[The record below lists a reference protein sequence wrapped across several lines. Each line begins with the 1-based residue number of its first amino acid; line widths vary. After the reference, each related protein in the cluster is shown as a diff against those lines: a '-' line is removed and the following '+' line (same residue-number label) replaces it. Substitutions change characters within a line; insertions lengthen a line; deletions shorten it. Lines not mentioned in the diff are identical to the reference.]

1 MTHRLVEHL
10 FFFGLLGVVTYV
22 MWQIIAPFIGALALA
37 AILATISYP
46 LYMWVLRHVAPKHSR
61 SIAALLS
68 ILLVTVV
75 VLVPI
80 SFVVYLLFAETL
92 AFYTSISTGSALSLE
107 RTLFDIESFVQRFAP
122 GFSVDLAAYTE
133 QAASWVVRNIQSIFT
148 GAVSTF
154 FLLFLS
160 FIALFY
166 FFKDGKEFTK
176 QLVYLSPLPD
186 DDDEI
191 ILRRLAQAV
200 RSVILGALA
209 VAVIQGIITGI
220 GLTIFGFEQAI
231 LLGAVAAIG
240 ALVPAIGTSIV
251 FVPTVTFLALT
262 GDYWSAAGLALWGM
276 LAVGLIDNLLG
287 PYLISR
293 NAPLHPF
300 LILLSVLGGIVFFG
314 PIGFILGPVTLSLFN
329 VLLELY
335 STHLRPSD

>member
-10 FFFGLLGVVTYV
+10 FFFGLLGVVAYV
-22 MWQIIAPFIGALALA
+22 MWQIIAPFVGALALA

-46 LYMWVLRHVAPKHSR
+46 MYVHILNTVSPRKNR
-61 SIAALLS
+61 SIASLLT
-68 ILLVTVV
+68 ILLVTIVI
-75 VLVPI
+75 LVPI
-80 SFVVYLLFAETL
+80 SLIVYLLFAETL
-92 AFYTSISTGSALSLE
+92 GFYTSLTTGSAFSLE
-107 RTLFDIESFVQRFAP
+107 RTLLDIEEFVQRFAP
-122 GFSVDLAAYTE
+122 GFSMNLTGYTE

-186 DDDEI
+186 DDDEA
-191 ILRRLAQAV
+191 ILRRLGQAV

-209 VAVIQGIITGI
+209 VAVIQGTITGI

-240 ALVPAIGTSIV
+240 ALVPAVGTSIV

-262 GDYWSAAGLALWGM
+262 GDYWSAAGLALWGA
-276 LAVGLIDNLLG
+276 LAVGFIDNLLG

-300 LILLSVLGGIVFFG
+300 FILLSVLGGIAFFG